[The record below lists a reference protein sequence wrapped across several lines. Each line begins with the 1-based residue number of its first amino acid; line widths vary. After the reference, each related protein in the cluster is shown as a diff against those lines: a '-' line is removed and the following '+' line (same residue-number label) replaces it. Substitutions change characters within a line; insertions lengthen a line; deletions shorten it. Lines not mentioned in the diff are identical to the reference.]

1 MNSQRQTIQLFRSVR
16 ALRSPIVSRSIRA
29 PVTVRAF
36 SVSSPAGAK
45 GDDSTIDF
53 YKLPHA
59 NYVPTEV
66 GPSVKIPVLPDNYAA
81 SVTET
86 KVNKNHLTSEF
97 NKPMISHVSA
107 QDTASNMSDA
117 DILAT
122 TGAGGPYSGG
132 SLPGNSDQLEKLSS
146 KDQSVLLT
154 IAALIVAW
162 FVVGNAIESSSDKE

>member
-1 MNSQRQTIQLFRSVR
+1 MNSQRQAIQMFRSVK
-16 ALRSPIVSRSIRA
+16 ALRSPLVSRSIKV

-36 SVSSPAGAK
+36 SGSSHASAK

-66 GPSVKIPVLPDNYAA
+66 GPSIKIPILPDNYNI
-81 SVTET
+81 SVFEA

-122 TGAGGPYSGG
+122 TSAGG
-132 SLPGNSDQLEKLSS
+132 SLPGNSDHLEKLSS

-154 IAALIVAW
+154 IAALIAAW
-162 FVVGNAIESSSDKE
+162 FVVGNAIESRSDKE